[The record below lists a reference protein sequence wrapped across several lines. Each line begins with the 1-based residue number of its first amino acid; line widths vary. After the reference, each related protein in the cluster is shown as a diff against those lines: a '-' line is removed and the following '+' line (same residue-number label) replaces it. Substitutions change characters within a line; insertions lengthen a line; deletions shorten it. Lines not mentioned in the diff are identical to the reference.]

1 MMFFPQ
7 AVRKAG
13 MLTIAVVMLVAFT
26 LSLVLSRS
34 TAYAASAV
42 TVNGATSYQTMDGF
56 GFSDAFGPAQTLE
69 NLSSSSEQKQ
79 ILDLLFSPTSGA
91 GFTILRNLFPSDASN
106 TIEPT
111 SPGSPTAAPSY
122 VPLGSSQGQVWLAQ
136 QAKSYG
142 VTQFYGDAWS
152 APGFMKTNGSEANG
166 GQLCGAPGA
175 ATCSTGDW
183 RQAYANYLLQY
194 YKDYLSAG
202 ITLTHIGAFNEP
214 NLTTSYS
221 SMVMNPTQTADF
233 IALLGSTLQTA
244 GANLR
249 IVCCDGEGWDTA
261 QSYASGI
268 TSNTGANAVTSVI
281 SSHGYTGAP
290 TSALTGTGGKH
301 IWQSEWSTFDTWDPN
316 WDDGSDASGFTW
328 AQHVYDGVTSANL
341 SAFLYWWGV
350 SFNGTDNGFLINDT
364 NGSVVASKRL
374 WALANYSR
382 FVHLGATRISAGSG
396 DSNLEVT
403 AYKNTDGTLAVVVLN
418 QSYTAVPATFALQNV
433 TLPGSAVATPYVTD
447 ASNNTTAQTA
457 LALQNGSFSAT
468 IGARQ
473 LVTYQ
478 IATGT
483 PPTPTPTVG
492 TTPTVGSTPTV
503 GTTPTATPTQI
514 PGTACR
520 VHYAITGQWS
530 GGFQATLS
538 ITNTGTTAINGWS
551 LAFSF
556 ANGQKITQIW
566 NGSAAQSGSAVTIT
580 NLSYNAA
587 IPPGATLGSA
597 PGFLGSWNGTNT
609 APTAFTLNGV
619 SCAVV

>member
-1 MMFFPQ
+1 MMFPE
-7 AVRKAG
+7 ALRKAG
-13 MLTIAVVMLVAFT
+13 TLLAAVLLLAG
-26 LSLVLSRS
+26 LVLSLLLARP

-42 TVNGATSYQTMDGF
+42 TINGATSYQTMDGF
-56 GFSDAFGPAQTLE
+56 GFSNAFGPAQTLE
-69 NLSSSSEQKQ
+69 GLSSSSEQKQ

-111 SPGSPTAAPSY
+111 SPGSPTATPSY
-122 VPLGSSQGQVWLAQ
+122 VALGSSEGQVWLAQ
-136 QAKSYG
+136 QAKNYG

-166 GQLCGAPGA
+166 GQLCGSPGA
-175 ATCSTGDW
+175 TTCSTGDW

-233 IALLGSTLQTA
+233 VAILGSTLQAA
-244 GANLR
+244 GVSPQ

-268 TSNTGANAVTSVI
+268 TSNAGANAVTSVI

-290 TSALTGTGGKH
+290 TSALTGTGSKH

-316 WDDGSDASGFTW
+316 WDDGGDASGFTW
-328 AQHVYDGVTSANL
+328 AQHVYSGVTAANL

-382 FVHLGATRISAGSG
+382 FVHPGATRIGATSG

-418 QSYTAVPATFALQNV
+418 QSYNAVPATFALQNV
-433 TLPGSAVATPYVTD
+433 TLPTSAVATPYVTD
-447 ASNNTTAQTA
+447 ASNSTAAQAA

-473 LVTYQ
+473 LVTYR

-483 PPTPTPTVG
+483 SPTPTPTVG

-503 GTTPTATPTQI
+503 GTTPTATPTQN

-530 GGFQATLS
+530 GGFQAALT

-551 LAFSF
+551 LQFSF
-556 ANGQKITQIW
+556 ANGQAITLIW
-566 NGSAAQSGSAVTIT
+566 NGSAAQSGNAVTIT

-587 IPPGATLGSA
+587 IPPGASLGSA
-597 PGFLGSWNGTNT
+597 PGFLGSWNGSNA
-609 APTAFTLNGV
+609 APTAFKLNGTN
-619 SCAVV
+619 CAVV